1 MGKYRL
7 FNLKSY
13 QRSIGEDYDWIL
25 ENATFRFN
33 LKSKS
38 RKLDKVDRLH
48 CLLIFWKENRL
59 RFTKYK
65 TYETIGDYLGLN
77 HATILHY
84 VGDLKGNRLNRKVS
98 NYWDENTFDINKY
111 LQDGTLRKQT
121 LK

>member
-65 TYETIGDYLGLN
+65 TYVS
-77 HATILHY
+77 ATQCIDFSMIL
-84 VGDLKGNRLNRKVS
+84 
-98 NYWDENTFDINKY
+98 
-111 LQDGTLRKQT
+111 
-121 LK
+121 